1 MYIPTIKDKQL
12 NLYSSTHT
20 FLSGASLNAY
30 EDKEEW
36 HNLFLEQITL
46 RIDEDIFRPL
56 FCTDNGAP
64 NFSIQVLVGMMI
76 LKEARKWS
84 DSELFEECRF
94 NILVRK
100 ALNLLN
106 MDDPIPAEST
116 YYLFRKRIVDW
127 EKEGNENLITKM
139 FSQITKS
146 QVVDFQIN
154 GKRIRLDSKLM
165 GSNIAWYSRYELIH
179 ESLRQAYFCIKK
191 DINCLIFTDLEI
203 ELLESICKESGKK
216 VSYRSNRTEIE
227 TKLSELGKVIYK
239 IIQHY
244 GHHPSESVEILCRVF
259 NDQYIVK
266 EEDITPRAKTEIS
279 ANSVQS
285 PHDTDCTYRQKGDN
299 EVKGYSINVTESCD
313 TESCL
318 NLITSVLVDVAG
330 AADCDFLQPAIEAT
344 EEIIQKKIE
353 QINADGAYHSVDN
366 QDYCK
371 DKEIDLILGGIQGKP
386 SRYELSQDENGELIV
401 TDLET
406 NTKIP
411 SRRVTVRTEQKHHKW
426 VIKDERGNNRY
437 FTQKEIDTCLL
448 RKQIAKR
455 PQTELNIRNNVEATI
470 FQLGYHYSNAKSRY
484 RGLIKHKIWANL
496 RCIWINFV
504 RIMKFTRNRG
514 VNYAPKA
521 VISAFFSQFLTNFV
535 KTSFIICTVKK
546 NRFAL
551 QKI

>member
-56 FCTDNGAP
+56 FCLDNGAP

-127 EKEGNENLITKM
+127 EKEGNENLITKI
-139 FSQITKS
+139 FSQITKL

-344 EEIIQKKIE
+344 EEIKKKKI
-353 QINADGAYHSVDN
+353 
-366 QDYCK
+366 
-371 DKEIDLILGGIQGKP
+371 
-386 SRYELSQDENGELIV
+386 GE
-401 TDLET
+401 
-406 NTKIP
+406 
-411 SRRVTVRTEQKHHKW
+411 
-426 VIKDERGNNRY
+426 
-437 FTQKEIDTCLL
+437 C
-448 RKQIAKR
+448 
-455 PQTELNIRNNVEATI
+455 
-470 FQLGYHYSNAKSRY
+470 
-484 RGLIKHKIWANL
+484 LIK
-496 RCIWINFV
+496 
-504 RIMKFTRNRG
+504 NR
-514 VNYAPKA
+514 
-521 VISAFFSQFLTNFV
+521 
-535 KTSFIICTVKK
+535 
-546 NRFAL
+546 
-551 QKI
+551 